1 MPTKKINIHDIIN
14 CNLDYECH
22 LQWDRLDQTD
32 KSDVRYCQDCKSTV
46 TFVRT
51 QEELAAA
58 SDNGKCVAYV
68 MFKGATLEKVLHYN
82 QHGGDFPLSAPPV
95 TMGIPNRE
103 S

>member
-1 MPTKKINIHDIIN
+1 MPIKKINIYDIIN

-22 LQWDRLDQTD
+22 LEWDSLDQTD
-32 KSDVRYCQDCKSTV
+32 MPDIRLCKDCKSTV

-51 QEELAAA
+51 QEELAVA
-58 SDNGKCVAYV
+58 STDGKCVAYIT
-68 MFKGATLEKVLHYN
+68 FKGEALEKVLYYN